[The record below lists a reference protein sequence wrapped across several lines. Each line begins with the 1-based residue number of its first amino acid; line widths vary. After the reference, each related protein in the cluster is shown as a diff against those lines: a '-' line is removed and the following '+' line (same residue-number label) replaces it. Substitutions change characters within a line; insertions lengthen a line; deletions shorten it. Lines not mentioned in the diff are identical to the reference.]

1 MAIPR
6 CYGAVAP
13 LSRTLLA
20 RARNRWAPAGVYS
33 YDMATREEIEE
44 QVVAALKTVN
54 DPELGIDIYHLG
66 LVYDILI
73 NEENNDVKVEFTL
86 TTMGCPIGPMID
98 EEIKAATKE
107 IEGIGEVTTELV
119 MYPPWT
125 PEKMDP
131 LAKSALGF
139 V

>member
-1 MAIPR
+1 
-6 CYGAVAP
+6 
-13 LSRTLLA
+13 
-20 RARNRWAPAGVYS
+20 
-33 YDMATREEIEE
+33 MATKEEIRDEVE
-44 QVVAALKTVN
+44 AALKTVN
-54 DPELGIDIYHLG
+54 DPELGIDIWHLG
-66 LVYDILI
+66 LVYEIDID
-73 NEENNDVKVEFTL
+73 ESNNVKVDFTL

-107 IEGIGEVTTELV
+107 IEGIGDVTTELV

>member
-1 MAIPR
+1 MSTA
-6 CYGAVAP
+6 
-13 LSRTLLA
+13 
-20 RARNRWAPAGVYS
+20 
-33 YDMATREEIEE
+33 E
-44 QVVAALKTVN
+44 QVSTEAINEQVIAALKTVN

-73 NEENNDVKVEFTL
+73 NEDNHDVKVEFTL

>member
-1 MAIPR
+1 MP
-6 CYGAVAP
+6 
-13 LSRTLLA
+13 TQ
-20 RARNRWAPAGVYS
+20 
-33 YDMATREEIEE
+33 EEIKEE
-44 QVVAALKTVN
+44 VIAALKTVN
-54 DPELGIDIYHLG
+54 DPELGIDIWNLG
-66 LVYDILI
+66 LVYEVDVS
-73 NEENNDVKVEFTL
+73 ESNDVKVEFTL

-98 EEIKAATKE
+98 EEIRAATKE
-107 IEGIGEVTTELV
+107 IEGIGDVSTELV

>member
-1 MAIPR
+1 
-6 CYGAVAP
+6 
-13 LSRTLLA
+13 
-20 RARNRWAPAGVYS
+20 
-33 YDMATREEIEE
+33 MATQEEIKE
-44 QVVAALKTVN
+44 QVIAALKTVN

-98 EEIKAATKE
+98 EEIKAATAD

>member
-1 MAIPR
+1 MPTKEEI
-6 CYGAVAP
+6 
-13 LSRTLLA
+13 
-20 RARNRWAPAGVYS
+20 
-33 YDMATREEIEE
+33 REE
-44 QVVAALKTVN
+44 VVEALKTVN
-54 DPELGIDIYHLG
+54 DPELGIDIWHLG
-66 LVYDILI
+66 LVYDVAVDDD
-73 NEENNDVKVEFTL
+73 NNVKVDFTL
-86 TTMGCPIGPMID
+86 TTMGCPIGPMLD
-98 EEIKAATKE
+98 EEIKAATAY